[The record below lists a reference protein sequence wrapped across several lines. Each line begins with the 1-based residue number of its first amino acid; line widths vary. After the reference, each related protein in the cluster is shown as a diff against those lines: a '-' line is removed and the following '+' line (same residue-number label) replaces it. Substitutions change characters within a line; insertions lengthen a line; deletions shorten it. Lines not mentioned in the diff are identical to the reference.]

1 MTSPIPAS
9 WQTFSG
15 TRVRE
20 ADVDPESRVVRRVE
34 AGVELVDVPSGPLA
48 DRVALI
54 RQIVGQH
61 RQGG

>member
-1 MTSPIPAS
+1 M
-9 WQTFSG
+9 
-15 TRVRE
+15 
-20 ADVDPESRVVRRVE
+20 DPEGRVVRRVE